1 MHKGRILITGG
12 LGFIGSGL
20 AMCLLENGYDV
31 SIIDFAKTQLAK
43 EVETKLQETAE
54 KNKVSLLV
62 SHSDIIMMNRISTL
76 GKLDIKNVTTVVH
89 CAAFKSIAM
98 SIDDPIGFYHNNVC
112 STLEL
117 LKVCQEYDNIKK
129 FIFSSTA
136 AVYDPKLWFCTEEE
150 VKVTGCD
157 KPYGCQTK
165 NSDPYSGS
173 KLIDEQLIKEFGKK
187 TGKEIIIFRYFNP
200 IGSYKK
206 LVCDISDSMFGNGFR
221 AVENNEIF
229 HIFGGDYDTKD
240 GTCLRD
246 YVDLRDIIDAHI
258 RVIVQDYPS
267 EVSEGKVSPIFN
279 LGTGIHLSV
288 LDCCKIIKKFVPDFK
303 WDTIER
309 RQGDGVAG
317 IAIVE
322 KMRLIY
328 GWTAKYTVENTIKD
342 YLNIK

>member
-1 MHKGRILITGG
+1 MYKGRVLITGG

-20 AMCLLENGYDV
+20 AMCLLERGYDI
-31 SIIDFAKTQLAK
+31 SIIDFAKTQLAR
-43 EVETKLQETAE
+43 EVEAKLHETAV
-54 KNKVSLLV
+54 KNGVSLRV
-62 SHSDIIMMNRISTL
+62 SHSDIIRMNRVSIL

-117 LKVCQEYDNIKK
+117 LKVCQEYNNIKRL
-129 FIFSSTA
+129 IFSSTA
-136 AVYDPKLWFCTEEE
+136 AVYNPKLWFCTEDD
-150 VKVTGCD
+150 VKVTGSD
-157 KPYGCQTK
+157 KLCGYQTK

-187 TGKEIIIFRYFNP
+187 TGKEVIIFRYFNP

-221 AVENNEIF
+221 AVENNETF

-246 YVDLRDIIDAHI
+246 YIDLRDIIYAHV
-258 RVIVQDYPS
+258 RVIELEYPE
-267 EVSEGKVSPIFN
+267 EVKNGSVSPIFN
-279 LGTGIHLSV
+279 LGTGDHLSV
-288 LDCCKIIKKFVPDFK
+288 LDCCKIIKKFVPNFN
-303 WDTIER
+303 WDIIER

-328 GWTAKYTVENTIKD
+328 GWKAKYTVEDTIKD